1 MNRFVLITRHPA
13 DCAELQEKLAPC
25 GITLRPYPVLR
36 LEDVDDDA
44 GWAAVEEI
52 TGADGRPVWLVMAS
66 PRAPERFVAQCRR
79 RGAGRL
85 LDIPVAVIGDGTAA
99 ASSAAGLEPD
109 LIGPGTGIGL
119 AEVFSTKPAAPAT
132 VIYACGHHR
141 RPELPDALAA
151 AGHTVVPVVVYRMRA
166 TPPRE
171 LPPLGP
177 GLDAVVVTSPR
188 AARLYLEGVGGLP
201 LPCPHWALGPTT
213 RDAARSLGIDC
224 LIPPEPSL
232 DSLAEELCRI

>member
-1 MNRFVLITRHPA
+1 MNRFILITRHPA
-13 DCAELQEKLAPC
+13 DCTELQDKLTPC

-36 LEDVDDDA
+36 LEDVENDA
-44 GWAAVEEI
+44 GWIAVEG
-52 TGADGRPVWLVMAS
+52 TAGPDGSETWLVMAS
-66 PRAPERFVAQCRR
+66 PRAPERLVAQCRKR
-79 RGAGRL
+79 NTDWL
-85 LDIPVAVIGDGTAA
+85 LDIPVAVIGDGTAT
-99 ASSAAGLEPD
+99 ASAAAGLDPD

-119 AEVFSTKPAAPAT
+119 AEMLNSRLTPSST

-141 RPELPDALAA
+141 RPELPDALET
-151 AGHTVVPVVVYRMRA
+151 AGHTVVPLVVYRMQA

-177 GLDAVVVTSPR
+177 SLDAVVVTSPR
-188 AARLYLEGVGGLP
+188 ATRLYLEGVGGHP

-213 RDAARSLGIDC
+213 RDAARSLGIEC
-224 LIPPEPSL
+224 LIPPKPSI

>member
-13 DCAELQEKLAPC
+13 DCTELQEMLSPC

-36 LEDVDDDA
+36 LEDVKNDG
-44 GWAAVEEI
+44 GWVAVDEI
-52 TGADGRPVWLVMAS
+52 AGADGRPVWLFMAS
-66 PRAPERFVAQCRR
+66 PRAPERFVAQCRER
-79 RGAGRL
+79 DTEWL

-119 AEVFSTKPAAPAT
+119 AEAFKTKLTAPST

-141 RPELPDALAA
+141 RPELPDALEA
-151 AGHTVVPVVVYRMRA
+151 AGHTVVPLVVYRMRA
-166 TPPRE
+166 TPQRE

-177 GLDAVVVTSPR
+177 SLDAVVVTSPR
-188 AARLYLEGVGGLP
+188 ATRLYLDGVGGHP

-213 RDAARSLGIDC
+213 RDAARSLGIEC